1 MLKIDSNVHKILGRW
16 FEVLCMD
23 GTTLQCSNI
32 FYLVCPSLS
41 YSEQFGSVVG
51 PAACPG
57 HVLFSSM

>member
-41 YSEQFGSVVG
+41 CSEQFGSVVG
-51 PAACPG
+51 PAECPG